1 MGLLVGVKSVTASDD
16 SSAVYFKLTPV
27 IDYSYYMNETFGLY
41 MEVGYNFLFPI
52 EEVGNIETTNDFKI
66 SAGFAFRF

>member
-1 MGLLVGVKSVTASDD
+1 
-16 SSAVYFKLTPV
+16 
-27 IDYSYYMNETFGLY
+27 MNETFGLY